1 MFVTQ
6 RLRGG
11 PQPGPGARVG
21 PGQRRRAVPVQH
33 LVHRRGVQPQPKP
46 DPGRPPPAP
55 DPQPQDPPFGAPAQP
70 TRAVLRPART
80 VRHRVPAVQPVPVGP
95 TLRGGHRHA
104 EPVRRP
110 PQRPPVIDHAPGQP
124 PGRCQGALRWDMR
137 PSRVSVC
144 RRQTAPPH
152 PDVLLMS
159 SRLALSP
166 TPVVRT
172 PGSNPLG
179 VELLAC
185 ERGAGFCGQVDEG
198 FAADVDDEAFDC
210 AAEERPGRF
219 A

>member
-95 TLRGGHRHA
+95 TLRGGHRHS

-137 PSRVSVC
+137 PSRVSVS
-144 RRQTAPPH
+144 PS
-152 PDVLLMS
+152 D
-159 SRLALSP
+159 SP
-166 TPVVRT
+166 TPPGCPPHLQQARPVTNPRGPYTWIESAGGRVTGVRT
-172 PGSNPLG
+172 RRG
-179 VELLAC
+179 LL
-185 ERGAGFCGQVDEG
+185 
-198 FAADVDDEAFDC
+198 
-210 AAEERPGRF
+210 RPGRRRVRR
-219 A
+219 